1 MHSRN
6 VPILSSALALNFSGG
21 SIMALVGGIIGI
33 ELAPTPALSTL
44 PISFVVLGTA
54 IFVIPASMVMRR
66 IGRKRSFILA
76 TFMAVIGALLAI
88 YALSEKSFALFS
100 ISGLFVGLNAAFVQ
114 QYRFAAAESVE
125 ESRAGRA
132 ISYVLFGG
140 IVAGF
145 LGPEIA
151 KRTQNLPGLEPYVGS
166 FIALAIING
175 LVIVILSFMKDV
187 APPKEEATRGGR
199 ELSEI
204 SRQGNFLIA
213 VMAGAAAYG
222 VMAFIMTA
230 TPLQM
235 NKLSSFSFA
244 DTAWVIQSHI
254 IAMFLPS
261 LITGRLIERF
271 GLSKTMITG
280 AVLLLASTG
289 LAIFDTELIHY
300 WGALVLLGF
309 GWNLLFVGGSVLL
322 THTYR
327 PEERFKTQAAND
339 FLIFGIRAV
348 ASLTAGSVLF
358 FSNWDRLNLIGFS
371 VVLVTLIVILFQRK
385 QIPQSQ
391 TEMSKT

>member
-1 MHSRN
+1 MSSRN

-33 ELAPTPALSTL
+33 KLAPTPALSTL
-44 PISFVVLGTA
+44 LISLVVLGTA
-54 IFVIPASMVMRR
+54 IFVLPASMVMRR
-66 IGRKRSFILA
+66 IGRKRSFMLA

-88 YALSEKSFALFS
+88 YALGKQSFALFS
-100 ISGLFVGLNAAFVQ
+100 FSSLFVGLNAAFVQ

-125 ESRAGRA
+125 KAKAPRA

-151 KRTQNLPGLEPYVGS
+151 KRTQNMPGLEQYVGS
-166 FIALAIING
+166 FIALAIINA
-175 LVIVILSFMKDV
+175 LVIVLLSFMKDV
-187 APPKEEATRGGR
+187 APPKEEKRQGGR
-199 ELSEI
+199 EMGAI
-204 SRQGNFLIA
+204 VKQPNFLIA

-235 NKLSSFSFA
+235 NTLSSFNFA

-271 GLSKTMITG
+271 GLSKTMMAG
-280 AVLLLASTG
+280 ALLLLASTS
-289 LAIFDTELIHY
+289 LAIYDKQLVHY
-300 WGALVLLGF
+300 WGALVLLGL

-327 PEERFKTQAAND
+327 PEERFKAQAAND
-339 FLIFGIRAV
+339 FLIFGIRAM
-348 ASLTAGSVLF
+348 ASLSAGSVLF
-358 FSNWDRLNLIGFS
+358 FSGWDRMNLLSFS
-371 VVLVTLIVILFQRK
+371 VVLIALVLILIQRNRL
-385 QIPQSQ
+385 PQAKAQ
-391 TEMSKT
+391 HAKA

>member
-391 TEMSKT
+391 SEPPKA